1 MIEGL
6 RSQIGVSEIRQRLVT
21 RKILWHL
28 VWGDHGRSSDLGTQ
42 GWGHLR
48 EAGGKADLD
57 LELQKI
63 LSETVSCLLPVLYS
77 AEPLNGQMQ
86 PELAWK
92 TKTTGANLSVIRA
105 EQEVKEEG

>member
-28 VWGDHGRSSDLGTQ
+28 VWGDHGRSSDFGTQ

-48 EAGGKADLD
+48 AAGGKADLD

-77 AEPLNGQMQ
+77 AEPLNGLSDAARSGLENKDYRGQ
-86 PELAWK
+86 PLC
-92 TKTTGANLSVIRA
+92 N
-105 EQEVKEEG
+105 

>member
-28 VWGDHGRSSDLGTQ
+28 VWGDHGKSSDFGTQ

-48 EAGGKADLD
+48 AAGGKADLD

-63 LSETVSCLLPVLYS
+63 LRQYLGFFLFSTP
-77 AEPLNGQMQ
+77 Q
-86 PELAWK
+86 
-92 TKTTGANLSVIRA
+92 NLSMARCS
-105 EQEVKEEG
+105 QN